1 MTYLIGKVWTSLY
14 GHKKKERPYGY
25 LMSSSIFGNVV
36 PFCKGET
43 LVSSELSG
51 CTRSRDPIPWDL
63 EHLVLCCSPGEFM
76 VGL

>member
-1 MTYLIGKVWTSLY
+1 MGTALPIIPIIRIMGTYY
-14 GHKKKERPYGY
+14 
-25 LMSSSIFGNVV
+25 GNVV

-51 CTRSRDPIPWDL
+51 CTWSRDPILTDMD
-63 EHLVLCCSPGEFM
+63 HLVLCCSPGEFM